1 MTADYV
7 LYNLIACLGIIQ
19 AGVSYA
25 GIRGLCF
32 FKRPI
37 FGYLFALVAVSTS
50 SAWFFTVEDRN
61 MKGLEGVEQFTFMIT
76 SAGAALAATLVL
88 SSLINWRMK
97 SRNSPSAEGCLG
109 PGFETLKYMT
119 FFQAI
124 KLSFFQK
131 RKQA

>member
-37 FGYLFALVAVSTS
+37 FGYLFALIAVSVS
-50 SAWFFTVEDRN
+50 SAWFFTVKDRN
-61 MKGLEGVEQFTFMIT
+61 LKGLEGVEQFTFMIT
-76 SAGAALAATLVL
+76 SAGTALAVTLIL

-97 SRNSPSAEGCLG
+97 SQNPPSAEDCLG

-124 KLSFFQK
+124 RSRFFRK
-131 RKQA
+131 TKQA

>member
-1 MTADYV
+1 MTGDYI

-25 GIRGLCF
+25 GIKGLCF

-37 FGYLFALVAVSTS
+37 YAYIFALVAVSVS
-50 SAWFFTVEDRN
+50 SAWFFTIKDRN
-61 MKGLEGVEQFTFMIT
+61 IKGLEGTEQFTFVIT
-76 SAGAALAATLVL
+76 ATGSALAATLVL

-97 SRNSPSAEGCLG
+97 SKNPPISEDSLG
-109 PGFETLKYMT
+109 PGFEALKYMT

-124 KLSFFQK
+124 KLKFFNK
-131 RKQA
+131 RKQP